1 MTISKSFEYDILLKK
16 NYEIKTYG
24 VFSRTQNQ
32 RNYLIKL
39 TTIANAPNQL
49 VLFLI

>member
-1 MTISKSFEYDILLKK
+1 MTIFKTFEYDISLKK
-16 NYEIKTYG
+16 NYEIKTYV

-32 RNYLIKL
+32 RNYLMKL
-39 TTIANAPNQL
+39 TTIAIAANQL